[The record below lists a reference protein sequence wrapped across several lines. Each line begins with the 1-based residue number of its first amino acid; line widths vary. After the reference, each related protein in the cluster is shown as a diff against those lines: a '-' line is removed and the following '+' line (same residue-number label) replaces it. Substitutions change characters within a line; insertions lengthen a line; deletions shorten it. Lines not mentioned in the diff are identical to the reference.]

1 MYRELPMLHNRSYCR
16 CCLMSGSDEVVR
28 DRQELWGR
36 GFGPGPGCA
45 QTTDVNAAST
55 WSHIYQ
61 WSSRTKCSAAKHVDL
76 QTCMYYHYFLW
87 GLWVYFYM
95 NLIVTSLSLANTSN
109 KDVFFFN
116 ILHHICVDLEWT
128 PLHISCTTFSG
139 HVLLVS
145 CLLKM
150 VFIFLL

>member
-1 MYRELPMLHNRSYCR
+1 MLHNRSYCR

-28 DRQELWGR
+28 DRPELWGR
-36 GFGPGPGCA
+36 GFGPGPGSA

-61 WSSRTKCSAAKHVDL
+61 WSSRTKCSAAEHVDL

-87 GLWVYFYM
+87 GLWVCFYM

-116 ILHHICVDLEWT
+116 ITSHLCWLGVNSIAYILHSILWSCFIGFLFTKNGFYFLIIKRLCV
-128 PLHISCTTFSG
+128 
-139 HVLLVS
+139 
-145 CLLKM
+145 
-150 VFIFLL
+150 